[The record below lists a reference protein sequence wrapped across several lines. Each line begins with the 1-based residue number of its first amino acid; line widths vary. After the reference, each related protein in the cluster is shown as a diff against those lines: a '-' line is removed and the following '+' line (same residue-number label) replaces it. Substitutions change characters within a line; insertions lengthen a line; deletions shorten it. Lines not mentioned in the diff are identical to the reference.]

1 MLYLQCARD
10 DDTVVTNPDEPL
22 HSSRGNPSCERMQW
36 TCELMRDRLWLMEQQ
51 IDKLISDIDELEMN
65 DTEK

>member
-10 DDTVVTNPDEPL
+10 DDTVLTNPDESSC
-22 HSSRGNPSCERMQW
+22 SSRGNPSRERMRW
-36 TCELMRDRLWLMEQQ
+36 TCELMRDRLRLMEQQ